1 MGDARLVA
9 FRRDDVNLAAE
20 LARDSLQNLQA
31 MGVNAVVVG
40 DQDSH

>member
-9 FRRDDVNLAAE
+9 FRRDDENLVAE
-20 LARDSLQNLQA
+20 LARDSLQNFQP

-40 DQDSH
+40 DENSH